1 MNVKIENEVGTSS
14 ACAGRVDGER
24 HGRPLAKGLALAA
37 LAMLAGCAVG
47 PDYVEPETP
56 PASFRQTESA
66 LFDERPFEAEW
77 WAQFGDPVLDD
88 LVELALRAN
97 LDVRTALLRIDE
109 SRALLRS
116 TRRRQWP
123 SSQYEAAREAS
134 KSQQP
139 VFTNE
144 RIEVESYRAGFQS
157 AWEIDVFGRLRR
169 DTEAAIADA
178 QAAEATLRDVQVLVA
193 AEVVGTYLDLRE
205 AQKRLSVA
213 EANLETQRETL
224 RLTQVRYELGRGSE
238 LDVASARAALAA
250 TEAEIPLL
258 AAQEQIAAHR
268 LAVLAGDR
276 PGELDIDLAYREMP
290 PHVTTLA
297 IGSPEELLRRR
308 PDVRAAERRLAA
320 ATARIGIA
328 KADLFPRVSFDGFLG
343 FIAGDSGALGE
354 SSSKA
359 WSMTPVI
366 RWAAFD
372 LSSVRAEVRRAE
384 VSAEIALVEY
394 EATVLRAL
402 EETEN
407 AFVSYAQQRRRLE
420 AVLERAEASRR
431 AAELARIRYNEGA
444 LDFLRLLDAERTV
457 LEAEDAAVVAA
468 SELNAALVAIYKAL
482 GGGWLA
488 APALYAGG

>member
-157 AWEIDVFGRLRR
+157 A
-169 DTEAAIADA
+169 
-178 QAAEATLRDVQVLVA
+178 
-193 AEVVGTYLDLRE
+193 
-205 AQKRLSVA
+205 
-213 EANLETQRETL
+213 
-224 RLTQVRYELGRGSE
+224 
-238 LDVASARAALAA
+238 
-250 TEAEIPLL
+250 
-258 AAQEQIAAHR
+258 
-268 LAVLAGDR
+268 
-276 PGELDIDLAYREMP
+276 
-290 PHVTTLA
+290 
-297 IGSPEELLRRR
+297 
-308 PDVRAAERRLAA
+308 
-320 ATARIGIA
+320 
-328 KADLFPRVSFDGFLG
+328 
-343 FIAGDSGALGE
+343 
-354 SSSKA
+354 
-359 WSMTPVI
+359 
-366 RWAAFD
+366 
-372 LSSVRAEVRRAE
+372 
-384 VSAEIALVEY
+384 
-394 EATVLRAL
+394 
-402 EETEN
+402 
-407 AFVSYAQQRRRLE
+407 
-420 AVLERAEASRR
+420 
-431 AAELARIRYNEGA
+431 
-444 LDFLRLLDAERTV
+444 
-457 LEAEDAAVVAA
+457 
-468 SELNAALVAIYKAL
+468 
-482 GGGWLA
+482 
-488 APALYAGG
+488 